1 MNVQEK
7 SNSADVL
14 LQQKTRTEVVLAA
27 WPSLGQL
34 VFQGQALSYWVGRGF
49 EEVRRAATVQ
59 DFDPVS
65 VRHGIERLRL
75 GGFSG
80 EVIWEAPYEVVEF
93 EEYGHVIEVLE
104 HAAFDISE
112 EVRAVVDEAEK
123 FPDSDALTNNEGLWS
138 FLPFFTN
145 RAISQRLD
153 DLCPRTSEV
162 LQSLRPN
169 LLFGFSFISVLSG
182 SSTIAPHR
190 GSTSL
195 RQRYHLG
202 VTVPEPNS
210 AKIRVGENWIP
221 WVEGKAFGFNDSIE
235 HEVVNA
241 GVADRVALIVD
252 VWPSTLPEEIISG
265 LLRFPEVLNFGVLGR
280 NSDSSAH
287 VAVND

>member
-1 MNVQEK
+1 MNVEEK
-7 SNSADVL
+7 SNSAYVL
-14 LQQKTRTEVVLAA
+14 LEQRTRTELVLAEC
-27 WPSLGQL
+27 PSLGQL
-34 VFQGQALSYWVGRGF
+34 VFQGQALSHWVGRGF
-49 EEVRRAATVQ
+49 EEVQRAAAAQ
-59 DFDPVS
+59 DFDTVS
-65 VRHGIERLRL
+65 ERHGIQRLRL
-75 GGFSG
+75 DNFSG

-93 EEYGHVIEVLE
+93 EQNGYVIEVLE
-104 HAAFDISE
+104 RASRDIIE
-112 EVRAVVDEAEK
+112 EVRAVVDEAIK

-138 FLPFFTN
+138 FLPFFTT
-145 RAISQRLD
+145 RAISQRLA

-202 VTVPEPNS
+202 VTVPEPNR
-210 AKIRVGENWIP
+210 AKIRVGTNWIP

-280 NSDSSAH
+280 NSESSAH